1 MYLNDNQPPI
11 ILVLDDIHDM
21 DMTMGVKLAQSFFNK
36 NNSRSYDRLV
46 KLATLGQDLI
56 WKKKLVESVP
66 KRSLVLEMAC
76 GTGIL
81 TSLLKQNY
89 NKVYGIDLTFEYLCE
104 LVEKK
109 IDIDSI
115 NGSAEFLP
123 FQNGYFDCIVASYLP
138 KYVDLKIL
146 VSECQRVLKK
156 KGLLILHD
164 FTYPKRVAYQVA
176 WKIYFR
182 IIKALWRF
190 DGKWI
195 NVFNGLDKLIVNNH
209 WDLEINSILESHG
222 FVKIQIQYQ
231 TFETSAIISAFK
243 DE

>member
-56 WKKKLVESVP
+56 WKKKLVERVP

-89 NKVYGIDLTFEYLCE
+89 NKVYGIDLTFEYLYE
-104 LVEKK
+104 LGEKK
-109 IDIDSI
+109 IDVDSI
-115 NGSAEFLP
+115 TVQLNSCHFKM
-123 FQNGYFDCIVASYLP
+123 DI
-138 KYVDLKIL
+138 
-146 VSECQRVLKK
+146 
-156 KGLLILHD
+156 
-164 FTYPKRVAYQVA
+164 
-176 WKIYFR
+176 
-182 IIKALWRF
+182 
-190 DGKWI
+190 
-195 NVFNGLDKLIVNNH
+195 LIVLWHLICPNM
-209 WDLEINSILESHG
+209 LI
-222 FVKIQIQYQ
+222 
-231 TFETSAIISAFK
+231 
-243 DE
+243 